1 MSGPFLVPG
10 GQPSLWK
17 LPLSPSSLRILRL
30 CLQMSLYKV
39 ILLVSEGILF
49 DLKNFA
55 LLQICWAGLSHCF
68 LAISSPYCCDF
79 QGREES
85 DTGGQRFHPR
95 FHIFFLFFLT
105 LWFSVSHWGTSL
117 TLFGKPSILLK
128 SYQHILTSK
137 SHFPLWLFHVLAH
150 EFILW
155 LKFCLKWATENEVVE
170 WHHRINRYEFKQ
182 TLGGSEGQACCIPW
196 VHKESDTT

>member
-1 MSGPFLVPG
+1 MLGKSHGRRSLVGYSPWGRKESDTTEQLHFLSCLEGRLRPVQCVRIEQSMSGPFLVPG

-150 EFILW
+150 EFIL
-155 LKFCLKWATENEVVE
+155 
-170 WHHRINRYEFKQ
+170 
-182 TLGGSEGQACCIPW
+182 
-196 VHKESDTT
+196 